1 MNMEI
6 VHKLKRTM
14 CPVSTYNTMYSK
26 NTQSKFLTL
35 QNYENYFLSIIFIVE
50 NHSTV
55 LDKLFTVAF

>member
-14 CPVSTYNTMYSK
+14 CPVSYCAYNK
-26 NTQSKFLTL
+26 NTQATFLTL